1 MPRMKRAKT
10 KLIENCPSFEEL
22 KKLFIKL
29 NIVRKDAAYLVVPAS
44 TYGGLHKCRKVQE
57 LDWRRAGTNCT
68 EPDGTRIHGEF
79 FIIRKSKVY
88 FFDAQNMPVM
98 MRGAWQI
105 TKLVAGSDP
114 TDCMARPIYWHTNSA
129 VRERFLKFHKVTTIN
144 QKDAEFWAD
153 RLNTLMSRSKKDKRF
168 VYHRTT
174 FENRVIY
181 DYQLNRRN
189 EFFYVFGVQCYCENR
204 ERFQIVKTIYRHI
217 KKLSTLT
224 NLSKEKEKWQQ
235 LIQQAI

>member
-1 MPRMKRAKT
+1 MPKMKRAKP
-10 KLIENCPSFEEL
+10 KLIEKFPSFEEL

-29 NIVRKDAAYLVVPAS
+29 DIIREDAAYLVVPAS

-57 LDWRRAGTNCT
+57 LDWRQAGTNCR
-68 EPDGTRIHGEF
+68 EPDGTWVAGEY
-79 FIIRKSKVY
+79 FIKIKSKVY
-88 FFDAQNMPVM
+88 FFNDQNMPVT
-98 MRGAWQI
+98 MRGAWEI
-105 TKLVAGSDP
+105 TKLVAGNDP
-114 TDCMARPIYWHTNSA
+114 THYMARHIYWHTNSA

-153 RLNTLMSRSKKDKRF
+153 RLNTLMSKSKKDKRY

-189 EFFYVFGVQCYCENR
+189 EIFYVFGVQCYCEDR

>member
-1 MPRMKRAKT
+1 MKRAKP
-10 KLIENCPSFEEL
+10 KLIENFPSFEEL

-29 NIVRKDAAYLVVPAS
+29 DIIRKDAAYLVVPAS

-57 LDWRRAGTNCT
+57 LDWRQAGTNCR
-68 EPDGTRIHGEF
+68 EPDGTWVAGEF
-79 FIIRKSKVY
+79 FIKIKSKVY
-88 FFDAQNMPVM
+88 FFNDQNMPVT
-98 MRGAWQI
+98 MRGAWRI

-114 TDCMARPIYWHTNSA
+114 THYMARHIYWHTNEA

-153 RLNTLMSRSKKDKRF
+153 RLNTLMSRSKKDKRY

-189 EFFYVFGVQCYCENR
+189 EFFYVFGVPCHCEGR

-217 KKLSTLT
+217 KKLNTLT
-224 NLSKEKEKWQQ
+224 NQSKEKEKWQQ